1 MYNIKWAFIK
11 EAIIKKSGN
20 YSNLSR
26 VLLFSIEYC
35 IFQTA
40 KDNQFK
46 FKSTNTF
53 LGRINN
59 LYIINTISISDHEE
73 VKD

>member
-1 MYNIKWAFIK
+1 MYNIKWAVIK

-20 YSNLSR
+20 YSNLSG

-35 IFQTA
+35 TFQTA

-53 LGRINN
+53 LGQINN